1 MLAISSPET
10 VSFSDT
16 TLLQMLSSHRR
27 RPNLLIVNER
37 ASMGDVL
44 QQLTSVC
51 ESPHWICRF
60 PCTFDAP
67 PAFKGT
73 VVLGNIEQMTLGQQ
87 LDLFDWLSCK
97 PTDTQVVSITR
108 APMTELIEDGRFL
121 EGLYFRLNTVVVRAV
136 NLGDYCAS
144 F

>member
-1 MLAISSPET
+1 M
-10 VSFSDT
+10 
-16 TLLQMLSSHRR
+16 
-27 RPNLLIVNER
+27 
-37 ASMGDVL
+37 
-44 QQLTSVC
+44 
-51 ESPHWICRF
+51 
-60 PCTFDAP
+60 
-67 PAFKGT
+67 
-73 VVLGNIEQMTLGQQ
+73 LGNIEQMTLGQQ